1 MYVNKF
7 DKNGECAK
15 RGTIAEQKFEQWLIN
30 NGRKYRRAT
39 KEEQIRH
46 IDFVIETQDKIATV
60 DVKAAKK
67 PKRNGEIDEEI
78 LWVEF
83 KNVLGNAGWLYG
95 GNEFLAF
102 YTQKEDGFCV
112 VKTAELASLCESLCS
127 EDFVKYPEQ
136 ALYKR
141 YKRIKYGRDDESSM
155 IKLSDL
161 DKIDCWRLK
170 C

>member
-15 RGTIAEQKFEQWLIN
+15 RGTIAEQKFEQWLIS

-39 KEEQIRH
+39 KEEQYRH
-46 IDFVIETQDKIATV
+46 VDFIIEHPEYVVTV
-60 DVKAAKK
+60 DIKAPKK
-67 PKRNGEIDEEI
+67 QSRNGNIDEEI

-102 YTQKEDGFCV
+102 YTQKEDAFYV
-112 VKTAELASLCESLCS
+112 IRTSELAMLCEKLCNQGYTS
-127 EDFVKYPEQ
+127 NPKD

-141 YKRIKYGRDDESSM
+141 YTRDGRKDEISM
-155 IKLSDL
+155 IKFSDIM
-161 DKIDCWRLK
+161 KAEFWRIQ